1 MKHKDDIERVESS
14 MRKRLPKRPK
24 ALVIGQFQ
32 AGNPHRKPVADA
44 YADLERDDEDVYR
57 EQLRM
62 HEHGGRSGG
71 KSPEVPAARRPHTV
85 AAHRFADGSKSQN
98 LKHTQNAMIR
108 ACILFFFFCIRLGEC
123 RRRAPR
129 GQHGSKGG
137 ASGRSLDEAAPFGSR
152 SASAPGVRRR
162 HPPRLPSKKKS
173 PRSGRDLFKHAT
185 LPPTLYRSAAKWE
198 SERDVIDLFVFIHF
212 YRAHVERLQ
221 ST

>member
-85 AAHRFADGSKSQN
+85 AAHRFADESKSQN

-108 ACILFFFFCIRLGEC
+108 ARILFFFWHAS
-123 RRRAPR
+123 RRMPTANAEGPARIQGWR
-129 GQHGSKGG
+129 IWKVSRRGG
-137 ASGRSLDEAAPFGSR
+137 ALRLQIGISPRRSPSAPSEAA
-152 SASAPGVRRR
+152 VQ
-162 HPPRLPSKKKS
+162 KK
-173 PRSGRDLFKHAT
+173 
-185 LPPTLYRSAAKWE
+185 
-198 SERDVIDLFVFIHF
+198 
-212 YRAHVERLQ
+212 
-221 ST
+221 